1 MQTAQSKTEASKSA
15 AKTVSRAALIQM
27 ADSIERAAIE
37 ALPSR
42 TILGQAAK
50 TVAELDQAAA
60 IRRAA
65 DVQSIQARRAML
77 RLAGVQA

>member
-1 MQTAQSKTEASKSA
+1 MTKTEASKSA

-37 ALPSR
+37 ALPAR

-50 TVAELDQAAA
+50 TAAELGQAAA

-65 DVQSIQARRAML
+65 EVSSIQARRAML